1 MKKLISIILAVSFLL
16 LFGLIANAETA
27 ELKFNSDGKFIILN
41 LSDPQDDHHPAYDL
55 ENFIKLAI
63 DETNPDLIIYSG
75 DIVEDSRAGDIGT
88 DNEPFREGVE
98 VDGDYYQ
105 TVMNVTEACKAVF
118 SYAEEKDIPFAV
130 SQGNNDYNSGVTNE
144 DWLKIYNSYENSL
157 TVDESNDES
166 GRIDFNLE
174 IKSSDGSKTAFNIWL
189 MDNGGGGITEEQL
202 AWYKSESASLK
213 AANGGEPVPSF
224 VFQHVPVDDMGNLF
238 EECNFWDE
246 GASIGDDGKCY
257 RLNQDIANGYHA
269 GAMAPGLT
277 SEQFKAWKECGDVL
291 GAYFGHWHT
300 EGYTGV
306 WDGIELGFTY
316 GCEFAKPGPY
326 GIRVFT
332 LHEDDIKNYDNV
344 LYTYEGSVKTG
355 DARFELQVDEP
366 YTEYNN
372 IFEEIFAAIK
382 NTIVLVYR
390 EFMSLFA

>member
-1 MKKLISIILAVSFLL
+1 MKKLISIILAASFLL
-16 LFGLIANAETA
+16 SFGMIANAETA
-27 ELKFNSDGKFIILN
+27 ELKFNSDGEFKILQI
-41 LSDPQDDHHPAYDL
+41 SDPQDDHHPAYDL

-63 DETNPDLIIYSG
+63 DETNPDLILYTG

-105 TVMNVTEACKAVF
+105 TVMNIQKTCEAVF
-118 SYAEEKDIPFAV
+118 GYAESKGIPFAV

-144 DWLKIYNSYENSL
+144 DWFKIYNSYENSL
-157 TVDESNDES
+157 TFDESDDES
-166 GRIDFNLE
+166 GRIDYNLE
-174 IKSSDGSKTAFNIWL
+174 IKSSDGKKTVFNIWM

-202 AWYKSESASLK
+202 AWYKSESAALK
-213 AANGGEPVPSF
+213 SANGGKPVPSF

-257 RLNQDIANGYHA
+257 RLNQEIASGYHA
-269 GAMAPGLT
+269 GAMTPGLT

-300 EGYTGV
+300 EGYTGM

-366 YTEYNN
+366 YTEYDNA
-372 IFEEIFAAIK
+372 IEEFFAAVK